1 MTRQFQLLADQA
13 FSRTAGA
20 PLVGGNAVRLLKDGC
35 ENYPSWLDAIK
46 AAQHWIHFETYI
58 LHEDKIGKVFAE
70 ALCER
75 ARAGV
80 KVRLLIDWLG
90 NIMKTSPKFW
100 RMLRQAGVEARSFG
114 YPTIDS
120 PLGWVSRDHRK
131 SLIIDGR
138 VAFVSGLCVGDDWT
152 DDGHEAQ
159 RDTGVMIQGPAVAD
173 VEAAFA
179 ESWATSGAPVPR
191 SSAS

>member
-1 MTRQFQLLADQA
+1 MLFVCSKTVARI
-13 FSRTAGA
+13 T
-20 PLVGGNAVRLLKDGC
+20 PPGC
-35 ENYPSWLDAIK
+35 DAIRS
-46 AAQHWIHFETYI
+46 AQHWIHFETYI

-90 NIMKTSPKFW
+90 NMHEDRRRSSGGCCGK
-100 RMLRQAGVEARSFG
+100 AGVEARSFG

-131 SLIIDGR
+131 SLVIDGR
-138 VAFVSGLCVGDDWT
+138 VAFVSGLCVGDEWLDRRSAT
-152 DDGHEAQ
+152 KRSA
-159 RDTGVMIQGPAVAD
+159 IPA
-173 VEAAFA
+173 
-179 ESWATSGAPVPR
+179 
-191 SSAS
+191 